1 MADIKQ
7 PVGTRT
13 SLTVSGLSTLASATY
28 CVSNTFTANTNK
40 PLDVAVEVE
49 VATTNTPASNKLVAV
64 FLKESLDG
72 TNFRSGPETGTTTT
86 DEPNLL
92 LLGIIPMNTASVTQ
106 RGTFSVV
113 EALGYVP
120 HSFKIVIKNEL
131 GVALT
136 SGAAFTSEISGTV
149 T

>member
-7 PVGTRT
+7 PQGTRT

-28 CVSNTFTANTNK
+28 CVSNTYTANTNK
-40 PLDVAVEVE
+40 PLDVIVEVE
-49 VATTNTPASNKLVAV
+49 VATTNTPAGNKLYAV

-92 LLGIIPMNTASVTQ
+92 PLGVIPVNTSSVTQ
-106 RGTFSVV
+106 RGTFSIV

-120 HSFKIVIKNEL
+120 HSFKIVVKNEI
-131 GVALT
+131 GVAGT
-136 SGAAFTSEISGTV
+136 SGAAFTSEIAGTI

>member
-13 SLTVSGLSTLASATY
+13 SLTVSGLSTLDSATY
-28 CVSNTFTANTNK
+28 CVSNTYTANTNK

-64 FLKESLDG
+64 FLKESLNG
-72 TNFRSGPETGTTTT
+72 TDFRSGPETGTTTT

-92 LLGIIPMNTASVTQ
+92 LLGIIPMNTSSVTQ

-120 HSFKIVIKNEL
+120 HSFKVVIKNEL

-136 SGAAFTSEISGTV
+136 SGAAFTSEITGTV